1 MFTIDFFRRRG
12 IFLTEDFLAPHLC
25 ESVRAE
31 MDNGDGRKA
40 TIGKEGQVN
49 EQSRRTLDIA
59 VGDDSRR
66 LITERL
72 LALRPALEAHFN
84 LPLSDKLQGP
94 SFLSYDR
101 GGFYGPHRDCADDS
115 PGMIRDRRVSLVL
128 FLNGPS
134 SAATIDTFGDGGLI
148 FYGLISGADSIWSKS
163 GFPLEP
169 RPGLLVAFRSD
180 LLHEVKPVSYGRRYS
195 IAGWFAK
202 QPDTSS

>member
-12 IFLTEDFLAPHLC
+12 IFLTEDFLSANLC
-25 ESVRAE
+25 ESVRTE
-31 MDNGDGRKA
+31 MDSADGSKA
-40 TIGKEGQVN
+40 TIGKEGKVN
-49 EQSRRTLDIA
+49 EESRRTLDIA
-59 VGDDSRR
+59 VSAETRR

-72 LALRPALEAHFN
+72 LDLRPALEAHFH
-84 LPLSDKLQGP
+84 LPLSDQLQGP
-94 SFLSYDR
+94 SFLMYDR
-101 GGFYGPHRDCADDS
+101 GGFYGPHRDCTDDS

-134 SAATIDTFGDGGLI
+134 IAATTDSFGDGGLI